1 MKSIL
6 TLLDNDEFNALKY
19 QYFHFGISRKGCF
32 NIHVN
37 SIDTGAQ
44 QQLKN
49 QNLGRRMKM
58 KKWQLIK
65 PLLPSNSSFIFI

>member
-19 QYFHFGISRKGCF
+19 QYFHFGISRKKGCF

-49 QNLGRRMKM
+49 QNLEEE
-58 KKWQLIK
+58 
-65 PLLPSNSSFIFI
+65 